1 MKKIN
6 KTAICFLVAFILILI
21 FRFKTLE
28 VIDKLF
34 YSLAIVG
41 FLIMGIAPIFNK
53 KK

>member
-28 VIDKLF
+28 VIDILF
-34 YSLAIVG
+34 YILAIAG
-41 FLIMGIAPIFNK
+41 FAIMGIAPMFDK
-53 KK
+53 MK